1 MKGFLTWHDH
11 VFRKTHDLV
20 ELGRACVRV
29 APALDPV
36 LLRVAPLTEYAWRY
50 RYPGEPFTP
59 SDAEV
64 RAALALARE
73 AVAAIVDRLPEEA
86 RP

>member
-20 ELGRACVRV
+20 ELGRACVR
-29 APALDPV
+29 LDSGLEPV

-50 RYPGEPFTP
+50 RYPGAPFAP
-59 SDAEV
+59 SDNEV
-64 RAALALARE
+64 RGALALARE